1 MRNFAKKHE
10 NIIISLLV
18 VLAVIIVV
26 GVNFD
31 YYYQANDDIT
41 IKNILSG
48 VYTGTPES
56 RNIQMHYPMSLFIS
70 MLYRIGRNVPWY
82 GLFLCTA
89 HFFAFGYIIINSIKS
104 IKPEWLKIVI
114 SVIEGFLFAGTM
126 MYELVF
132 VQYTVTCG
140 LLAACGMFG
149 FMMTDRTLKKKEFI
163 KANIP
168 NVVII
173 VIAFLVRSE
182 MLLLMFPFI
191 CIAGLIKWS
200 NVDKDLKER
209 MFSKDNVVKYLSVF
223 AIILSGIPLQG
234 KASRKLEKITGKVR
248 DNIRGI
254 RVIRAFGREDEETR
268 SFDVCN
274 RENAEATVR
283 AGRVSSLMN
292 PLTFAVIN
300 IAIIIVV
307 KFSSVRVSA
316 GEMKPGDVVALYN
329 YMGQVL
335 IELVKLANLTLTI
348 SRAVSCAG
356 RIKKVLELPDETGCE
371 PVAEGVH
378 TDEVL
383 SFNNVCFRYP
393 GASEDSVSD
402 ISFSLK
408 RGESL
413 GILGGTGSGK
423 STVANLIPGLYKPT
437 KGNITVCGQDT
448 SLVNPEAVRSHVS
461 MVPQSSRLFSGTV
474 ADNIRR
480 GNPDA
485 DESAVRR
492 ALSLACALDFSEE
505 KENGIN
511 TEVLSGGSNFSGGQ
525 KQRLTIARALIAN
538 PDILVL
544 DDCLSAL
551 DFRTDLKVRQNIA
564 GLDPKPATVII
575 SQRPSTVLNCDR
587 ILVLEDGKC
596 AGYGT
601 ADELYESCPLYRE
614 IYDSQYSGREA
625 EE

>member
-1 MRNFAKKHE
+1 MWKYLKGYRAEAAAAPFMKLGEALLELYVPLYVAKVI
-10 NIIISLLV
+10 NDGIAGNDSS
-18 VLAVIIVV
+18 AVI
-26 GVNFD
+26 
-31 YYYQANDDIT
+31 
-41 IKNILSG
+41 KNCLVI
-48 VYTGTPES
+48 
-56 RNIQMHYPMSLFIS
+56 
-70 MLYRIGRNVPWY
+70 
-82 GLFLCTA
+82 A
-89 HFFAFGYIIINSIKS
+89 AFG
-104 IKPEWLKIVI
+104 L
-114 SVIEGFLFAGTM
+114 
-126 MYELVF
+126 
-132 VQYTVTCG
+132 
-140 LLAACGMFG
+140 
-149 FMMTDRTLKKKEFI
+149 
-163 KANIP
+163 
-168 NVVII
+168 
-173 VIAFLVRSE
+173 
-182 MLLLMFPFI
+182 
-191 CIAGLIKWS
+191 AGLILSCISQWFS
-200 NVDKDLKER
+200 ARASVGYASALRADLYAK
-209 MFSKDNVVKYLSVF
+209 VVKISRSDTDKIGRSALITRLTADTDKIQNGINMGLRLLLRSPFVVFGSVIMAMTVNLTAGLYFLAAVGILTVIVF